1 MVSLVSVVDK
11 KFAMG
16 CFGYGVLGKT
26 FWVIKD
32 ILGLNKIHQLEVFS
46 QSEVS
51 FEKPRTPRKE
61 MIIF

>member
-11 KFAMG
+11 KFSMG
-16 CFGYGVLGKT
+16 CFSYGVLVKT

-51 FEKPRTPRKE
+51 FEKPKIPRKE
-61 MIIF
+61 IIIF

>member
-11 KFAMG
+11 KFQW
-16 CFGYGVLGKT
+16 GVSVMVKVKT

-46 QSEVS
+46 HSEVS

-61 MIIF
+61 MIIC

>member
-11 KFAMG
+11 KFQW
-16 CFGYGVLGKT
+16 GVSVMVKVKT

-61 MIIF
+61 MIIC